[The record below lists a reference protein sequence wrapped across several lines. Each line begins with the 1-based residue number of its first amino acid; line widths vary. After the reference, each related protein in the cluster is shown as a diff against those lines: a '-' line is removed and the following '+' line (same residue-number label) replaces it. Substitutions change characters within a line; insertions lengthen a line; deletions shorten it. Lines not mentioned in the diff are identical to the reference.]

1 MEGFSSNFALDD
13 VWILTMMLNGK
24 HQCPDET
31 MSTPSASYNHYR
43 NVSWFF
49 YLPTLLQGYIEP
61 LRVQKK
67 LEFNLF

>member
-1 MEGFSSNFALDD
+1 MGNINAQMKPCQHPLPLTITTEMCLD
-13 VWILTMMLNGK
+13 
-24 HQCPDET
+24 
-31 MSTPSASYNHYR
+31 
-43 NVSWFF
+43 FF